1 MQKSELTTKETKELE
16 KSVASDLKK
25 KDDDDKFKESVKRAG
40 DAGGEGDG
48 DNREGSD
55 ETS

>member
-25 KDDDDKFKESVKRAG
+25 KDDDDKFKESVK
-40 DAGGEGDG
+40 DTTKT
-48 DNREGSD
+48 
-55 ETS
+55 TSNKRGV

>member
-16 KSVASDLKK
+16 KSVASDLTK
-25 KDDDDKFKESVKRAG
+25 KDDDDKFKKSVD
-40 DAGGEGDG
+40 DAGREGSG
-48 DNREGSD
+48 DDREGSD

>member
-25 KDDDDKFKESVKRAG
+25 KDDDDKFKESIK
-40 DAGGEGDG
+40 DAGGEGSG
-48 DNREGSD
+48 DDREGGSKA
-55 ETS
+55 S

>member
-25 KDDDDKFKESVKRAG
+25 KDNNDKFKESIENAG
-40 DAGGEGDG
+40 E
-48 DNREGSD
+48 EGSGD
-55 ETS
+55 DRESGSETS